1 MEKSCD
7 ITFKEKVNL
16 FSYEYLKCIKFIID
30 SNDSGY
36 VLTKKLYSKLIT
48 TSHLLEDLLDFHGA
62 KNNKEWVYYREF
74 CSLIRHFSLAGY
86 SQKHILNRYNFYD
99 FEKKNRVIFK
109 KEAQNT
115 HVMIQNCIRNAAPV
129 ILVEA
134 ERLGIRIPDYGYRK
148 AYFPEILSG
157 QHLEHDIDEFEDPG
171 DQGKNLTRIASEFL
185 GIIENFEDFAFY
197 EKYDLKKLHEIV
209 PGKINEVEI
218 RRFEM
223 LVHNLQSSFDSYV
236 ISTKSSLDK
245 EKLNQLRSHFSIV
258 FHILQVAGRLLHFYE
273 RHLHD
278 VGHKDVYTNVSELLS
293 DMVDTDTLLDLTV
306 NSCLFFA
313 WQFLSS
319 GKELASDIVNENM
332 ERGSITVGIP
342 KDRGFH
348 SRPSMLVA
356 KIVRYYGGEVNLC
369 IGEDKFDAS
378 SVLDIQWAGGKIKK
392 ENIEEI
398 MFTGDLRALSDI
410 KVLSEVNYGED
421 SMGKGIPLP
430 AELTYLH

>member
-30 SNDSGY
+30 TNDTDY
-36 VLTKKLYSKLIT
+36 ILTKKLYSKLIT

-62 KNNKEWVYYREF
+62 KNNREWVYYREF
-74 CSLIRHFSLAGY
+74 CALIRHFALAGY
-86 SQKHILNRYNFYD
+86 SQKHILNRYSFYS
-99 FEKKNRVIFK
+99 FEKGDHVKFK
-109 KEAQNT
+109 QEARNT
-115 HVMIQNCIRNAAPV
+115 IIMIQNCLQKASPV
-129 ILVEA
+129 IIAEA
-134 ERLGIRIPDYGYRK
+134 ERLGIKIPDYGYRK
-148 AYFPEILSG
+148 TYFPEILSG
-157 QHLEHDIDEFEDPG
+157 QHLEHNIDEFEDTG
-171 DQGKNLTRIASEFL
+171 QQGENLTRIASEFL
-185 GIIENFEDFAFY
+185 EIIKDFEHFAFY
-197 EKYDLKKLHEIV
+197 EKYDHKKLRELV
-209 PGKINEVEI
+209 PEKINEVEI

-223 LVHNLQSSFDSYV
+223 LLHNLQSSFDSYV
-236 ISTKSSLDK
+236 ISTRLSSNGMK
-245 EKLNQLRSHFSIV
+245 IIQLRGHFSIV

-278 VGHKDVYTNVSELLS
+278 VGHKDVYNSVGELLS
-293 DMVDTDTLLDLTV
+293 NMVESDILLDHTV
-306 NSCLFFA
+306 NSCLFYA

-319 GKELASDIVNENM
+319 GKKLAFEIVNENM
-332 ERGSITVGIP
+332 ERGSIVVGIP

-356 KIVRYYGGEVNLC
+356 KIVRHYGGEVNLC

-398 MFTGDLRALSDI
+398 MFKGDLRALADI

-430 AELTYLH
+430 GQLTYLH

>member
-1 MEKSCD
+1 MKNSCD
-7 ITFKEKVNL
+7 ISFKEKVNL

-30 SNDSGY
+30 SNNSDY

-62 KNNKEWVYYREF
+62 KKNKEWVYYREF
-74 CSLIRHFSLAGY
+74 CALIRHFSLAGY

-99 FEKKNRVIFK
+99 FEKKDRVRFR

-115 HVMIQNCIRNAAPV
+115 HEMIQNCLRKASPV

-134 ERLGIRIPDYGYRK
+134 ERLNIRIPDYGYRK

-157 QHLEHDIDEFEDPG
+157 QHLEHDIDEFEDIKE
-171 DQGKNLTRIASEFL
+171 QGKNLTRIASEFL
-185 GIIENFEDFAFY
+185 KIIEGFEHFAFY
-197 EKYDLKKLHEIV
+197 EKYDVRKLRDLV
-209 PGKINEVEI
+209 PAKINEVEI

-236 ISTKSSLDK
+236 ISTKSSLK
-245 EKLNQLRSHFSIV
+245 NKKLTQLRGHFSIV

-278 VGHKDVYTNVSELLS
+278 VGHKDVYNSVSALLS
-293 DMVDTDTLLDLTV
+293 DMVESDILLDRTV
-306 NSCLFFA
+306 NSCLFYA

-319 GKELASDIVNENM
+319 GKELAFEIVNENM
-332 ERGSITVGIP
+332 ERGLIKVGIP

-356 KIVRYYGGEVNLC
+356 KIVRHYGGEVSLC
-369 IGEDKFDAS
+369 IGDDKFDAS

-398 MFTGDLRALSDI
+398 EFKGDLRALADI
-410 KVLSEVNYGED
+410 KILSAANYGED
-421 SMGKGIPLP
+421 TMGKGIPLP
-430 AELTYLH
+430 VELTYLH

>member
-1 MEKSCD
+1 MKKSCD

-30 SNDSGY
+30 SNDTDY
-36 VLTKKLYSKLIT
+36 ILTKKLYSKLIT

-74 CSLIRHFSLAGY
+74 CALIRHFALAGY
-86 SQKHILNRYNFYD
+86 SQKHILNRYRFYSFGKED
-99 FEKKNRVIFK
+99 IVKFK
-109 KEAQNT
+109 KVARDT
-115 HVMIQNCIRNAAPV
+115 IIMIQDCLRKASPV
-129 ILVEA
+129 ILAEA
-134 ERLGIRIPDYGYRK
+134 ERLGIKIPDYGYRK
-148 AYFPEILSG
+148 TYFPEILSG
-157 QHLEHDIDEFEDPG
+157 QHLEHNIDEFEDTG
-171 DQGKNLTRIASEFL
+171 QQGENLTRIASEFL
-185 GIIENFEDFAFY
+185 EIIKHFEHFAFY
-197 EKYDLKKLHEIV
+197 KKYNHKKLRELV
-209 PGKINEVEI
+209 PEKINEVEI

-223 LVHNLQSSFDSYV
+223 LLHNLQSSFDSYV
-236 ISTKSSLDK
+236 ISVRSSSSGNK
-245 EKLNQLRSHFSIV
+245 IIQLRGHFSIV

-278 VGHKDVYTNVSELLS
+278 VGHKDVYTSVSALLS
-293 DMVDTDTLLDLTV
+293 DMVESDILLDHTV
-306 NSCLFFA
+306 NSCLFYA

-319 GKELASDIVNENM
+319 GKKLAFEIVNENM
-332 ERGSITVGIP
+332 ERGSIVVGIP

-356 KIVRYYGGEVNLC
+356 KIVRHYGGEVNLF

-398 MFTGDLRALSDI
+398 MFKGDLRALADI
-410 KVLSEVNYGED
+410 KILSEVNYGED

-430 AELTYLH
+430 AQLTYLH

>member
-1 MEKSCD
+1 MEKFCD

-30 SNDSGY
+30 SNDADY
-36 VLTKKLYSKLIT
+36 TLTKKIYSKLIA

-74 CSLIRHFSLAGY
+74 CALIRHFSLAGY
-86 SQKHILNRYNFYD
+86 SQKHILNKYNFYD
-99 FEKKNRVIFK
+99 FEKGDNAQFK
-109 KEAQNT
+109 KEANDT
-115 HVMIQNCIRNAAPV
+115 LKMIQNCLGKASPV

-134 ERLGIRIPDYGYRK
+134 ERLEIRIPEYGYKK
-148 AYFPEILSG
+148 AYFPGIFSG
-157 QHLEHDIDEFEDPG
+157 QHLEHNIDEFEDTG
-171 DQGKNLTRIASEFL
+171 EQGKNLTRIASEFVE
-185 GIIENFEDFAFY
+185 IIEGFEHFAFY
-197 EKYDLKKLHEIV
+197 EKYDNKKLRELV
-209 PGKINEVEI
+209 PEKINEVEI

-223 LVHNLQSSFDSYV
+223 LLHNLQSSFDSYV
-236 ISTKSSLDK
+236 ISTRFSSSK
-245 EKLNQLRSHFSIV
+245 KKINQLRGHFSIV

-278 VGHKDVYTNVSELLS
+278 VGHKDVYNSVSKLLS
-293 DMVDTDTLLDLTV
+293 DIVETDTLLDCTV
-306 NSCLFFA
+306 NSCLFYA

-319 GKELASDIVNENM
+319 GKELALEIVNENM
-332 ERGSITVGIP
+332 ERGSIVVGIP

-356 KIVRYYGGEVNLC
+356 KIVRHYGGEVDLC

-398 MFTGDLRALSDI
+398 VFTGDLRALTDI
-410 KVLSEVNYGED
+410 KVLSDVNYGED
-421 SMGKGIPLP
+421 LMGKGIPLP